1 MGYEAHMLQEQQEQ
15 QQLLLMQQQMQRAAE
30 QEERKERS
38 WRMTYIV
45 GVPTLLLPLPL
56 YMNSKAGWC
65 VYCMVWMAMY
75 WTTEIIPLPATALL
89 PLAMFPLLGILST
102 GETTALYFNDIGFI
116 ILSSLTL
123 AVAVEC
129 TNLHKRIA
137 LKSLL
142 IFGMS
147 KRRIVFAIMMISMFL
162 SLWIP
167 NTASASIMG
176 PITVA
181 VADQMQKASHKFG
194 RGFQL
199 RKDIASAMDK
209 EQLRSSEIAA
219 YVRKMML
226 LSVTYACNV
235 GGTGSLIGTAP
246 NQILKSIFDQRF
258 PEANELTYAWWML
271 LNVPAMIV
279 LVLLAYSY
287 VQWSIERKG
296 GATMLGEAAEARLTA
311 EVTRRY
317 NDLGPLTFAEA
328 TVVFMLVLTVFL
340 LLTMR
345 PQILPGW
352 ASMFPEPY
360 YIRASVPMVVV
371 SVLLF
376 VIPRDPCMADTI
388 PILTWDEV
396 NNRVS
401 WGTVLVICGGM
412 TLAEASKKSG
422 LSRTV
427 ATTLA
432 WFESVPR
439 KLVLSALCLLASF
452 TSELASNSAVSSLMI
467 PVVIDLAVLTKNH
480 PLYYALPVA
489 VCCSFSFMLPA
500 ATPTN
505 AIVYHLGHMTPRDMA
520 RPGVLMNLMTVAG
533 EIVSV
538 HVVAVYLLGLDSMP
552 WWAKDY
558 SINLA
563 GTNTSHV
570 ARAARR
576 AAVDVAGS
584 VQAPSGPHARW

>member
-1 MGYEAHMLQEQQEQ
+1 
-15 QQLLLMQQQMQRAAE
+15 
-30 QEERKERS
+30 
-38 WRMTYIV
+38 
-45 GVPTLLLPLPL
+45 
-56 YMNSKAGWC
+56 
-65 VYCMVWMAMY
+65 
-75 WTTEIIPLPATALL
+75 
-89 PLAMFPLLGILST
+89 
-102 GETTALYFNDIGFI
+102 
-116 ILSSLTL
+116 
-123 AVAVEC
+123 
-129 TNLHKRIA
+129 
-137 LKSLL
+137 
-142 IFGMS
+142 
-147 KRRIVFAIMMISMFL
+147 
-162 SLWIP
+162 
-167 NTASASIMG
+167 
-176 PITVA
+176 
-181 VADQMQKASHKFG
+181 
-194 RGFQL
+194 
-199 RKDIASAMDK
+199 
-209 EQLRSSEIAA
+209 
-219 YVRKMML
+219 MML

-345 PQILPGW
+345 PQILPG
-352 ASMFPEPY
+352 

-412 TLAEASKKSG
+412 TLAEASK
-422 LSRTV
+422 
-427 ATTLA
+427 
-432 WFESVPR
+432 
-439 KLVLSALCLLASF
+439 
-452 TSELASNSAVSSLMI
+452 
-467 PVVIDLAVLTKNH
+467 AVLTKNH